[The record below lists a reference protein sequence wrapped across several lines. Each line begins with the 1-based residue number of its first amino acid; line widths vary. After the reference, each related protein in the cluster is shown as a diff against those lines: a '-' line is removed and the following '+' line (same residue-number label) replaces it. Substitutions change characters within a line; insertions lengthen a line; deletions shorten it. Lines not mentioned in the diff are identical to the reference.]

1 MNIEQLQQLVGRGE
15 SDRLEFKK
23 STTQM
28 KPAFETLCAFLNGGG
43 GVILFGVTD
52 NGQIVGQH
60 VGDKT
65 KQELARELSKI
76 EPKPS
81 PEIQYIDIGQD
92 KQVIVID
99 VLPGTHMPY
108 VYDGRPFEKN
118 QSTTERM
125 SQHGYERLIIQRNQL
140 NHSWEEFPASDYA
153 LDDLDHEEIR
163 RTIKEGVE
171 KNRIGIE
178 VLNYSIEQI
187 LINLKLM
194 KNSQLTNAAVVLYA
208 KDPEKIFSRCAIKMA
223 RFRGVDKLGGF
234 IDNQWE
240 TGNAFQLI
248 SIAHQFA
255 SRHLPIAGFFEADN
269 WQRIDQPA
277 VPALALREALINSI
291 CHRDYTVRS
300 TTNSLAIFDNRMEL
314 WNVGVLPSELKIE
327 NLKQPHNSFQRN
339 EIIAHV
345 FYKRG
350 WIEKWGT
357 GTIRMMDYCKK
368 NGTPDPEFEEYSGG
382 FAVTFPFKEAM
393 NSVLKQPQEIQ
404 VAGVTFTQRQKDII
418 QALQENIEMST
429 SQLSEYLE
437 NSPPIRT
444 LRYDLAKLKNEGLV
458 DNRRVPGSSVWFL
471 LKNSKESS

>member
-1 MNIEQLQQLVGRGE
+1 MNIEQLKQLVDKGE

-28 KPAFETLCAFLNGGG
+28 KPAFETLCGFLNGGG

-92 KQVIVID
+92 KQVIVIEA
-99 VLPGTHMPY
+99 LAGAHLPY

-125 SQHGYERLIIQRNQL
+125 SQHGYERLLIQRNQL
-140 NHSWEEFPASDYA
+140 NHSWEEFPAEEYT
-153 LDDLDHEEIR
+153 LDDLDHDEIR
-163 RTIKEGVE
+163 HTIKEGVE

-178 VLNYSIEQI
+178 VFNYSIEQI
-187 LINLKLM
+187 LTNLKLM
-194 KNSQLTNAAVVLYA
+194 KQGQLTNAAVVLYA

-223 RFRGVDKLGGF
+223 RFRGIDKIGGF
-234 IDNQWE
+234 IDNQWN

-255 SRHLPIAGFFEADN
+255 SRHLPIAGFFEPDN

-300 TTNSLAIFDNRMEL
+300 ATNSLAIFDDRMEL
-314 WNVGVLPSELKIE
+314 WNVGTLPSELKIE

-393 NSVLKQPQEIQ
+393 NSVVKQYKEPHSVEF
-404 VAGVTFTQRQKDII
+404 TLTQRQKDII
-418 QALQENIEMST
+418 QALQEKIELT
-429 SQLSEYLE
+429 TVQISEHLE

-444 LRYDLAKLKNEGLV
+444 LRYDLAILKNAGII
-458 DNRRVPGSSVWFL
+458 DTRRNVQSAVWFL
-471 LKNSKESS
+471 HKK